1 VSKCQPAVSVVMAA
15 KNYAKFL
22 PQAVASV
29 QAQTFTDWE
38 LIIVD
43 DGSTDQTPEV
53 VKPFL
58 QEERIRYFRSDK
70 LGQSRAKNLGVKLSQ
85 GRLIAFLD
93 ADDAWHADKLSLQ
106 VECLRQHPTV
116 GVCFTRRILMDESG
130 NTRRANDPPAPSG
143 AVFNEI
149 FLRNFVCFSSVMIRR
164 EAFEQVGGFNPTWD
178 LSIDYDLWLR
188 ISPLYEFQ
196 QLDEPLTLYRT
207 GHGNLSKKLA
217 DRVSTAFA
225 IMDQRDWD
233 LPRSILR
240 EGYASTYRSLAYVM
254 RSSEPRA
261 ALRLYWQALIEG
273 GVAQKEVWKGAA
285 RTVLNLFRRS
295 FSSGENATVNR

>member
-1 VSKCQPAVSVVMAA
+1 
-15 KNYAKFL
+15 
-22 PQAVASV
+22 
-29 QAQTFTDWE
+29 
-38 LIIVD
+38 
-43 DGSTDQTPEV
+43 
-53 VKPFL
+53 
-58 QEERIRYFRSDK
+58 
-70 LGQSRAKNLGVKLSQ
+70 
-85 GRLIAFLD
+85 
-93 ADDAWHADKLSLQ
+93 
-106 VECLRQHPTV
+106 
-116 GVCFTRRILMDESG
+116 
-130 NTRRANDPPAPSG
+130 
-143 AVFNEI
+143 
-149 FLRNFVCFSSVMIRR
+149 VMIRR

-254 RSSEPRA
+254 RSSEPRT

-295 FSSGENATVNR
+295 FSNSENATVNR

>member
-1 VSKCQPAVSVVMAA
+1 VSKCQPTVSVVMAA

-106 VECLRQHPTV
+106 VEFLRQHPTV

-130 NTRRANDPPAPSG
+130 NTRPANDPPAPSG

-254 RSSEPRA
+254 RSSEPRT

-295 FSSGENATVNR
+295 FSNSENATVNR